1 MEFFESAA
9 GWGRSR
15 AVRVVMENDIL
26 TGWHAVMI
34 FHDANG
40 QYTGRLGQFSK
51 KSDETHDEYDDRVRE
66 KMGKAAVAAHK
77 RRQMKIAA

>member
-34 FHDANG
+34 FHDALG
-40 QYTGRLGQFSK
+40 QYTGRLGQIGK
-51 KSDETHDEYDDRVRE
+51 KSGETHDEYDARVRD
-66 KMGKAAVAAHK
+66 KMSKAAVAAHK
-77 RRQMKIAA
+77 RRQMKVAA